1 MSTEGTA
8 PMDPDTHHD
17 AEIAPE
23 LAPLNLADR
32 ADGPGAAMMVSAGFG
47 IFVLGFLTILS
58 EASESVNT
66 GLEQW
71 AGDSGVGALAGKTA
85 IASLA
90 YFLSLILLWALW
102 RKKDIYLKGAFYGGL
117 ALGLLGLISTYPP
130 FFSWFAP

>member
-1 MSTEGTA
+1 MSTEGMA

-23 LAPLNLADR
+23 LAPLNLKAR
-32 ADGPGAAMMVSAGFG
+32 ADGPGAAMMISAGFG

-66 GLEQW
+66 WLGQW
-71 AGDSGVGALAGKTA
+71 AGGAGAGALAGKTM

-90 YFLSLILLWALW
+90 YVGSLILLWAMW
-102 RKKDIYLKGAFYGGL
+102 RKKDVYLKGAFYGGL
-117 ALGLLGLISTYPP
+117 ALGLLGLISTFPP
-130 FFSWFAP
+130 FFRWFAP